1 MTIPPGFLDR
11 LRATVVLSEVVG
23 PTVKWDMRKSDFEN
37 GDLWAPCPFHDEKTA
52 SFHVDDRKGYYY
64 CFGCHAKGDAISFVR
79 ETKNTSFMA
88 SIRRLAFLVDMDTE
102 LEAAMNPPKTLP
114 PIMATKQV
122 IVECF
127 EKEHFLEI
135 GLLTGWTR
143 YIQNHDRLLRSLS
156 WRDSDYPG
164 NVLDML
170 LAMQNR
176 NDGSLDKVQ
185 TYVMEKFSNVAA
197 ATAQVAAFS
206 NTQQIIGYTYELPRS
221 DVIGVMMPFGGFSE
235 VYDAIK
241 AACATT
247 SLEAKR
253 ADEMWGHSM
262 FMKDIMELVNHSA
275 VVVCDLTG
283 RNPNVFYEMGLAH
296 AWGRPVIPITQNK
309 GDIPSDLQA
318 HRYLTYLNN
327 SEGRK
332 TLSKQLAE
340 RLATIL
346 S

>member
-1 MTIPPGFLDR
+1 
-11 LRATVVLSEVVG
+11 
-23 PTVKWDMRKSDFEN
+23 
-37 GDLWAPCPFHDEKTA
+37 
-52 SFHVDDRKGYYY
+52 
-64 CFGCHAKGDAISFVR
+64 
-79 ETKNTSFMA
+79 MA
-88 SIRRLAFLVDMDTE
+88 SVRRLAFLVEMDTE
-102 LEAAMNPPKTLP
+102 LDAAMNPTQTLP
-114 PIMATKQV
+114 PILTTKEI

-135 GLLTGWTR
+135 GLITGWTS
-143 YIQNHDRLLRSLS
+143 YIQSHDRLLRSLS
-156 WRDSDYPG
+156 WGDSDYAG

-170 LAMQNR
+170 VAMQNR
-176 NDGSLDKVQ
+176 GDDSLEKVQ
-185 TYVMEKFSNVAA
+185 KYVMQKFSNVAS

-206 NTQQIIGYTYELPRS
+206 NTQQIIGYTYELPKN
-221 DVIGVMMPFGGFSE
+221 DVIGVMMPFGGFYE
-235 VYDAIK
+235 VYDALK
-241 AACATT
+241 AACAST

-253 ADEMWGHSM
+253 ADEMWGHSI
-262 FMKDIMELVNHSA
+262 FMRDIMELVNHSA

-309 GDIPSDLQA
+309 EDIPSDLQA

-346 S
+346 G

>member
-1 MTIPPGFLDR
+1 VTIPPGFLDR
-11 LRATVVLSEVVG
+11 LRANISLSDVIA
-23 PTVKWDMRKSDFEN
+23 PTVKWDARKTNFDK
-37 GDLWAPCPFHDEKTA
+37 GDLWAPCPFHEEKSA
-52 SFHVDDRKGYYY
+52 SFHVDDKKSFYY
-64 CFGCHAKGDAISFVR
+64 CFGCHAKGDAISFLR
-79 ETKNTSFMA
+79 ETKNISFIA
-88 SIRRLAFLVDMDTE
+88 SVRRLAFLVEMDTE
-102 LEAAMNPPKTLP
+102 LDAAMNPTQSLP
-114 PIMATKQV
+114 PILTTKEI

-127 EKEHFLEI
+127 KKEHFLEI
-135 GLLTGWTR
+135 GLITGWTS
-143 YIQNHDRLLRSLS
+143 YIQSHARLLRSLS
-156 WRDSDYPG
+156 WGDPDYAE

-170 LAMQNR
+170 VAMQNR
-176 NDGSLDKVQ
+176 SDGSLEKVQ
-185 TYVMEKFSNVAA
+185 TYVMQKFSNVAT

-206 NTQQIIGYTYELPRS
+206 NTQKIIGYTYELPKN

-241 AACATT
+241 AACAST

-253 ADEMWGHSM
+253 ADEMWGHSI
-262 FMKDIMELVNHSA
+262 FMRDIMELVNHSA

-309 GDIPSDLQA
+309 EDIPSDLQA

-332 TLSKQLAE
+332 ILSEQLAE

-346 S
+346 G